1 MKLSY
6 TQRVLGRQNRPAL
19 ESENT
24 EEVVDQSVIDAQ
36 PTEEVPVVE
45 DDLTV
50 VEEGTTDPEETPAEE
65 LPVDAGEVAAD
76 VVPVEETV
84 VEETP
89 ADEVP
94 VDGIEPVEPPQIVPV
109 TDSGEAT
116 VDQVEAIAEGNPVE
130 AAEVVAEVDNAE
142 GADTTPEEVIA
153 EAEEIEAVAP
163 SEDDVTPEATEE
175 LTEIEEAPVE
185 VSDITPEGTEPTND
199 ETISDVDE
207 VVAENLGEET
217 PETDPVDPAVEN
229 CACESAGTNPP
240 NEGGT
245 GQGEQHL
252 PSEQVEVDSGK
263 GEEVKPEQTKPV
275 ADEAGNSDIEVSQE
289 KPAAEGKGE
298 AELPSES
305 EVVDEGTGS
314 NQNTGEVVSTENA
327 EVVEE
332 QVVDAPSE
340 VTPEE
345 AAAVVTGAE
354 PGEGEVA
361 ADAAVEP
368 VVESLP
374 EEAAVDVVPEV
385 TEDLSVAAPEET
397 AGEAPTEG
405 VVEAVADAPVDLS
418 PETDDGDVVA
428 DDLIIE
434 DFQAGTEDEESI
446 LEEALDTYPQ
456 VAEVLQNSLDNGGVS
471 VEAMQILNI
480 FTKRDGNPLNSDVA
494 LESYNFTARTQTR
507 LALESIGEDMKNWI
521 GQAVELVKKGIAKI
535 REFLHER
542 FNQVGILERRAAAL
556 KDVDMGIAGGVEITG
571 GFFPAIQVEGKIPS
585 NWTRELGDF
594 TNQYKKIAKFRHAAA
609 DASNAVIGM
618 VKTDILDVLV
628 KDGEKSVDVS
638 AVYEKAEQTFK
649 GIVSE
654 GYFKAQN
661 NGGFPSYLSPELIG
675 DVQLEFLFGAT
686 GGEGAWHQP
695 TFKVNKLDF
704 EAVTKGPSL
713 NGQQIHSVAMEA
725 AAILSEINTK
735 FFDDSYSAKITSSFD
750 EMIRIGNL
758 SDNSNTGHRQELE
771 AVRKMLIASNRFAI
785 EVIGTSTTLAMR
797 VVKGAIEYAEASA
810 KAKAA

>member
-50 VEEGTTDPEETPAEE
+50 VEEGTTNPEETPAEE

-84 VEETP
+84 VEEVP
-89 ADEVP
+89 AAEVP
-94 VDGIEPVEPPQIVPV
+94 VDGIEPVEPPQVVPV

-130 AAEVVAEVDNAE
+130 AAEVVADVDNAE

-175 LTEIEEAPVE
+175 ITEIEEAPVE
-185 VSDITPEGTEPTND
+185 VSDITPEGVEPTND

-217 PETDPVDPAVEN
+217 PETDPVDPAVED

-240 NEGGT
+240 NEGGS

-252 PSEQVEVDSGK
+252 PSEQVEVASGK
-263 GEEVKPEQTKPV
+263 GEEVKPEQTKAV

-298 AELPSES
+298 EELPSEC

-314 NQNTGEVVSTENA
+314 NQNTGEIVSTENA
-327 EVVEE
+327 EVV
-332 QVVDAPSE
+332 DAPAE

-345 AAAVVTGAE
+345 AAAVVTGADVDE
-354 PGEGEVA
+354 TA
-361 ADAAVEP
+361 AVSDAAVEP
-368 VVESLP
+368 VVESIP
-374 EEAAVDVVPEV
+374 EEAGVGVVPEA

-405 VVEAVADAPVDLS
+405 VVEAIADAPIDLS

-446 LEEALDTYPQ
+446 LNEALDTYPQ

-507 LALESIGEDMKNWI
+507 LAIESIGEDMKSWV

-556 KDVDMGIAGGVEITG
+556 KDVDMGIAGGIEITG

-618 VKTDILDVLV
+618 VKTDILDILV
-628 KDGEKSVDVS
+628 KDGEKTVDVS

-649 GIVSE
+649 GIVSQ
-654 GYFKAQN
+654 GYFKAQKN
-661 NGGFPSYLSPELIG
+661 EGFPSYLSPELIG

-686 GGEGAWHQP
+686 GGEGTWHQP

-704 EAVTKGPSL
+704 EAMTKGPSL

-725 AAILSEINTK
+725 AAILSEIDTK
-735 FFDDSYSAKITSSFD
+735 FFDDGYGAKITSSFD

-758 SDNSNTGHRQELE
+758 SDNSNTGHRHELE

>member
-76 VVPVEETV
+76 VAPVE
-84 VEETP
+84 
-89 ADEVP
+89 AP

-153 EAEEIEAVAP
+153 EAEEVEAAAP

-175 LTEIEEAPVE
+175 LTETEEAPVE

-199 ETISDVDE
+199 ETVSDVDE

-332 QVVDAPSE
+332 QVADAPSE
-340 VTPEE
+340 VTPEA

-354 PGEGEVA
+354 PGEGA
-361 ADAAVEP
+361 ATAAAAVEP
-368 VVESLP
+368 VVESL
-374 EEAAVDVVPEV
+374 
-385 TEDLSVAAPEET
+385 PEET

-405 VVEAVADAPVDLS
+405 VVEAVADVPVDLS

-434 DFQAGTEDEESI
+434 DFQAGTEDEEAI

-507 LALESIGEDMKNWI
+507 LAIESIGEDIKSWMAKF
-521 GQAVELVKKGIAKI
+521 VELFKRAAANFKETMRK
-535 REFLHER
+535 R
-542 FNQVGILERRAAAL
+542 FDQVGILERRAEALVNVDAGKSATGEVSGEYLGALTSGGKVDSSFVQNFKLFGRDVESLLGAGSNVIDAAETVHKVVRADVL
-556 KDVDMGIAGGVEITG
+556 DALMKGETPEDAFGKVENVFRESYGKALVRSSFKAGDGMEYTKDL
-571 GFFPAIQVEGKIPS
+571 
-585 NWTRELGDF
+585 LGDF
-594 TNQYKKIAKFRHAAA
+594 QVSVLITDTSGAFPEVSMSTQKKDSEVKSAPCLSGAGIIEVGKTAAE
-609 DASNAVIGM
+609 
-618 VKTDILDVLV
+618 TL
-628 KDGEKSVDVS
+628 S
-638 AVYEKAEQTFK
+638 AIRQSKGVEEAERFST
-649 GIVSE
+649 
-654 GYFKAQN
+654 
-661 NGGFPSYLSPELIG
+661 ELIG
-675 DVQLEFLFGAT
+675 DLERLSKLAENSGDRATYAKAELGKVRRYFSSTASFLNQFNAG
-686 GGEGAWHQP
+686 
-695 TFKVNKLDF
+695 
-704 EAVTKGPSL
+704 L
-713 NGQQIHSVAMEA
+713 NG
-725 AAILSEINTK
+725 
-735 FFDDSYSAKITSSFD
+735 
-750 EMIRIGNL
+750 
-758 SDNSNTGHRQELE
+758 
-771 AVRKMLIASNRFAI
+771 IALRTIS
-785 EVIGTSTTLAMR
+785 
-797 VVKGAIEYAEASA
+797 GAIQYAEASA
-810 KAKAA
+810 KAA

>member
-175 LTEIEEAPVE
+175 ITETEEAPVE

-446 LEEALDTYPQ
+446 LNEALDTYPQ

-507 LALESIGEDMKNWI
+507 LAIESIGEDIKSWMAKF
-521 GQAVELVKKGIAKI
+521 VELFKRAAANFKETMRK
-535 REFLHER
+535 R
-542 FNQVGILERRAAAL
+542 FDQVGILERRAEALVSVDAGKPATGEVSGEYLGALTSGGKVDGSFVQNFKLFGRDVESLLGAGSNVIDAAETVHKVVRADVL
-556 KDVDMGIAGGVEITG
+556 DALMKGETPEDAFGKVENVFRESYGKALVRSSFKAGDGMEYTKDL
-571 GFFPAIQVEGKIPS
+571 
-585 NWTRELGDF
+585 LGDF
-594 TNQYKKIAKFRHAAA
+594 RVSVLITDTSGAFPEVSMSTQKKDSEVKSAPCLSGAGIIEVGKTAAE
-609 DASNAVIGM
+609 
-618 VKTDILDVLV
+618 TL
-628 KDGEKSVDVS
+628 S
-638 AVYEKAEQTFK
+638 AIRQSKGVEEAERFST
-649 GIVSE
+649 
-654 GYFKAQN
+654 
-661 NGGFPSYLSPELIG
+661 ELIG
-675 DVQLEFLFGAT
+675 DLERLSKLAENSGDRATYAKAELGKVRRYFSTTASFLNQFNAG
-686 GGEGAWHQP
+686 
-695 TFKVNKLDF
+695 
-704 EAVTKGPSL
+704 L
-713 NGQQIHSVAMEA
+713 NG
-725 AAILSEINTK
+725 
-735 FFDDSYSAKITSSFD
+735 
-750 EMIRIGNL
+750 
-758 SDNSNTGHRQELE
+758 
-771 AVRKMLIASNRFAI
+771 IALRTIS
-785 EVIGTSTTLAMR
+785 
-797 VVKGAIEYAEASA
+797 GAIQYAEASA
-810 KAKAA
+810 KAA